1 MFEVAE
7 KYERQMGRWS
17 RQLAPLL
24 VEFVAI
30 PENAI
35 VLDVGCGTGSL
46 ATTIARLT
54 KAAKIVGIDASKSFI
69 EYASAQCA
77 DGRVE
82 FATGDAQ
89 KLAYPDASFDC
100 CLSLLA
106 INHIKNAP
114 QAVLEMRRVTKS
126 GGVVATAMWDG
137 TGANPFNDCFWDVAI
152 ALDAS
157 VTRASERQGAYSS
170 AEALSSLWLSAGL
183 DRVETKRLE
192 IPVGFASFAEFW
204 SRYIDGQGPS
214 AAYVVALP
222 EDNREALKQRLREHV
237 LRDRSDGAF
246 SLQASAWAVRGNVP

>member
-7 KYERQMGRWS
+7 NYERQMGRWS

-24 VEFVAI
+24 IEFVSI
-30 PENAI
+30 PEGAI

-46 ATTIARLT
+46 ATTVVTLT
-54 KAAKIVGIDASKSFI
+54 RAAQIVGIDASKNFI
-69 EYASAQCA
+69 EYARSHAVYP
-77 DGRVE
+77 GVS
-82 FATGDAQ
+82 FTTGDAQ
-89 KLAYPDASFDC
+89 KLAYPDASFDY
-100 CLSLLA
+100 CLSSLA

-114 QAVLEMRRVTKS
+114 QAVREMQRVTKP

-170 AEALSSLWLSAGL
+170 AEALSSLWRSAGL
-183 DRVETKRLE
+183 DCVETKRLE

-222 EDNREALKQRLREHV
+222 EDHREALKQKLREHV

-246 SLQASAWAVRGNVP
+246 GLQASAWAVRGNVP